1 MQRGSGDRGTL
12 SCTISTL
19 NLTLLTS
26 HDYVDLSLRR
36 FIRPRFP
43 TSKSNVHPI
52 HYDPLGYTQSPF
64 PEKCLGFFY
73 YHRDPHAAPLE
84 GSLRFRIT
92 PSKTPSS
99 FGDGKDLLSP
109 SGFPWQLILP
119 QLASLNRYTRIHDQ
133 LLEERLITPDQV
145 SRCREIFVE
154 KRPIVPALTIFRL
167 AQEFPVS
174 LSANLKITAVGPDAL
189 YRLEYPIFARKN
201 CIPWGGSAIVR
212 FEPSTS
218 PEYAG
223 RRIVHL
229 RIVKLLTPVSS
240 VVDGNPRRFVV
251 KPEEGELV
259 AHFRDGEPH
268 VWAYNIDDTGK
279 VAAALRTLWDNQQP
293 S

>member
-1 MQRGSGDRGTL
+1 MGRYIIQLFLFRASSIHL
-12 SCTISTL
+12 S
-19 NLTLLTS
+19 
-26 HDYVDLSLRR
+26 
-36 FIRPRFP
+36 
-43 TSKSNVHPI
+43 
-52 HYDPLGYTQSPF
+52 
-64 PEKCLGFFY
+64 
-73 YHRDPHAAPLE
+73 
-84 GSLRFRIT
+84 
-92 PSKTPSS
+92 
-99 FGDGKDLLSP
+99 
-109 SGFPWQLILP
+109 
-119 QLASLNRYTRIHDQ
+119 
-133 LLEERLITPDQV
+133 
-145 SRCREIFVE
+145 
-154 KRPIVPALTIFRL
+154 
-167 AQEFPVS
+167 
-174 LSANLKITAVGPDAL
+174 
-189 YRLEYPIFARKN
+189 
-201 CIPWGGSAIVR
+201 GSAIVR